1 MIKRCLLLM
10 VVFGLMSGCSPM
22 VSQQG
27 SSPIPLDSEF
37 AVIPM
42 INLAQT
48 PQAGDQVASIL
59 SATLRAHGAKSVTLI
74 LPVDESEGLYETRE
88 RQDEAYD
95 EARRQGA
102 EYVFAGTVEE
112 WRYKTGLDGE
122 PAVGVTLEVRDARN
136 NQIVWS
142 GTAARSGWGRE
153 GLSVAGRK
161 VLEDL
166 VDAMP
171 LETGR

>member
-1 MIKRCLLLM
+1 MIKRCLL
-10 VVFGLMSGCSPM
+10 VVFMFGLMSGCSTM

-27 SSPIPLDSEF
+27 SAPIPLDGKF

-42 INLAQT
+42 TNLAQT
-48 PQAGDQVASIL
+48 PRAGDQVASIL
-59 SATLRAHGAKSVTLI
+59 SATLRARGAENVTLI
-74 LPVDESEGLYETRE
+74 LPVDDVEGLYETRE
-88 RQDEAYD
+88 RQNEAYE
-95 EARRQGA
+95 EAQNQGVD
-102 EYVFAGTVEE
+102 YVFSGTVEE

-122 PAVGVTLEVRDARN
+122 PAVGVTLEVRNVRN
-136 NQIVWS
+136 NRIVWS

-171 LETGR
+171 LEANR